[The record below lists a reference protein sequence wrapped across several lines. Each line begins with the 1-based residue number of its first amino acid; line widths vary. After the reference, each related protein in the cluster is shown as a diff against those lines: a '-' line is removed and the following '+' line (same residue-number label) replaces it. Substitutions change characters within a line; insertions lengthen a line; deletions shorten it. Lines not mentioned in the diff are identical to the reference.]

1 MHKGHVPFL
10 GIILQDLPQSIT
22 NAIEPML
29 SWAEWLLRI
38 RRGRPPTEM
47 YVWEAFL
54 VYTI

>member
-22 NAIEPML
+22 NAIEPTL